1 MVTENSATLPTNNIP
16 QTSKNSQEKNSDRDP
31 TFISDRKLLRLAEK
45 DMSLFE
51 KTKKYISELF
61 DRVAGLKKEYN
72 AFRPDSIESEIVNG
86 MTDTIKQLHKLWE
99 DAAIAALENSREAAT
114 AQKENG
120 LPRGEATR
128 NDNSKNNSGTKQK
141 NTTSEGDVK
150 MQARELQRKDPTKL
164 KEEELNSLLEFT
176 KDKMLSDDTYIPVRI
191 NTPQILIA
199 FAKELGYTLE
209 NHPLAMQVYKA
220 RQALSNEENWDGDYK
235 DKPHDLSPEEL
246 IVIIR
251 AMNNPSHLI
260 FQTENERF
268 AEIVK
273 FKKEGSKEKAYAIV
287 DFSDVNKNP
296 DLMNGYKGGKYNILV
311 TVYPS
316 EDSADLK
323 KYLSNKN
330 HKVLTGE
337 QMKKKSISQGSYGGN
352 TPSLL
357 NDLPFFEISISQT
370 SKNSQEKNLDRDPA
384 FISDRKQRQFE
395 IIQKTNPMWDSYHTG
410 IRTVADIR
418 TWDEVLKLDD
428 EREGQFVWGDYSRAD
443 AERALT
449 DGEITVYSS
458 YPIKNGVFVS
468 TSHIQAQEYA
478 GGKNA
483 KVYSKTVPLTD
494 VAWINGD
501 EGQYAKVPESEIS
514 QSKGDVKMSIREEFY
529 DEFDKWVA
537 DGKKDTNIRFVVGTT
552 SDVLKSIGM
561 KDHEIILPSGTINQK
576 LNKHRELTTD
586 IFRNIP
592 DLLEHPVII
601 QFSDAIDPKT
611 HKPKYDSRITLLG
624 ELYADMFING
634 KTIKKPVLVSMELLP
649 TNQKKTM
656 VLDFSVITSVYGH
669 SKLQQYLNDNS
680 ILYIDPNKKRTNK
693 WLSLNRLQLPL
704 GETKYGSVRKI
715 TYLGDKVKIQNS
727 NNKTALEIALE
738 KAGVVD
744 EFGNTKNSD
753 RDPAFISD
761 RKLLADALLSTAQND
776 GEYKMLTDYKK
787 QIKKMYVEQQTLDD
801 LNRQIKEISFKK
813 GKKDYER
820 LRTLRDEA
828 IKTANRINLYD
839 KRLLRIEAAAP
850 LRAVLRLE
858 KAKAVSEQKKA
869 DAQQLKQYFTTR
881 KGGFS

>member
-1 MVTENSATLPTNNIP
+1 MYTAVAIRLRNQIDKAKRNGRKLSYEDAYEEVVADSCETFL
-16 QTSKNSQEKNSDRDP
+16 RDSGL
-31 TFISDRKLLRLAEK
+31 FDKLLRLAEK

-150 MQARELQRKDPTKL
+150 MQARELD
-164 KEEELNSLLEFT
+164 
-176 KDKMLSDDTYIPVRI
+176 
-191 NTPQILIA
+191 
-199 FAKELGYTLE
+199 
-209 NHPLAMQVYKA
+209 
-220 RQALSNEENWDGDYK
+220 SNG
-235 DKPHDLSPEEL
+235 
-246 IVIIR
+246 
-251 AMNNPSHLI
+251 
-260 FQTENERF
+260 
-268 AEIVK
+268 
-273 FKKEGSKEKAYAIV
+273 KAYWQIESEKDIFKGIKNSKALKNAAYNYILRGDKGNKIV
-287 DFSDVNKNP
+287 GLIDGQNLDFIRVSANEYVYGKQSQTLSEEAYKQKMRMSTSIIDLIDNADVTYDAP
-296 DLMNGYKGGKYNILV
+296 DH
-311 TVYPS
+311 
-316 EDSADLK
+316 
-323 KYLSNKN
+323 KN
-330 HKVLTGE
+330 HKLFPNGFKNYQGRVGIDDTIFRYIVRVGKAKNGMIFYDINLEVDGE
-337 QMKKKSISQGSYGGN
+337 VPRANRTSLLKKSTSNG
-352 TPSLL
+352 
-357 NDLPFFEISISQT
+357 SIS
-370 SKNSQEKNLDRDPA
+370 NSSENVNNNSLRDPA

-468 TSHIQAQEYA
+468 TSYIQAQEYA

-514 QSKGDVKMSIREEFY
+514 QSKGDLKMSIREEFY
-529 DEFDKWVA
+529 VEFDKWVA
-537 DGKKDTNIRFVVGTT
+537 DGRKDTNIRFVVGTT

-576 LNKHRELTTD
+576 LKKHTELTTD

-592 DLLEHPVII
+592 ALLEHPVII

-624 ELYADMFING
+624 ELYVDMFING

-649 TNQKKTM
+649 TNQNKSS
-656 VLDFSVITSVYGH
+656 VLDFSVIKSAYA
-669 SKLQQYLNDNS
+669 KNALQHYLQENS

-704 GETKYGSVRKI
+704 GETKYGSIRKI
-715 TYLGDKVKIQNS
+715 TYSGNKVKIQNS
-727 NNKTALEIALE
+727 NNKTAMEIALE

-761 RKLLADALLSTAQND
+761 RKLLADALMSTAQND

-850 LRAVLRLE
+850 LRAVLRRE